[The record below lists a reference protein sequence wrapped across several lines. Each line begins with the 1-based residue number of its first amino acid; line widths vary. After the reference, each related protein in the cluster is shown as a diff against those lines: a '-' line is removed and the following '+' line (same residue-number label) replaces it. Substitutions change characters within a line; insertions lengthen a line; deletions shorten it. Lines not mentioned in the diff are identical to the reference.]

1 MHKKISIQWKITII
15 SACLI
20 ALTCVVLT
28 MAVNVSAF
36 RMADSIDAQKK
47 VTRLQHQEP
56 NVVET
61 TKMLPAISTVDMWK
75 IKASFGKKS
84 ILYMILAILFG
95 SALTYY
101 ITGKALKPLKK
112 LANDMQ
118 NITPDTISKAIEVN
132 DNSIEIMELAESF
145 NNMLNRL
152 NDAYALQ
159 KRFAADAAHEL
170 RTPLA
175 VLQAKIDVFQKEE
188 CHTKKEYDV
197 LIYDLKKQILRLK
210 KLSQSLLEMTVIEDQ
225 SEWTEFEIN
234 EMMEDIVSELSPIA
248 QKKQVQIRLRCEAC
262 IVNGNI
268 DQLYRAFYNLIENGI
283 KYNIQSGIVTITVQ
297 KTQNHKTKIVISDTG
312 IGIPDDMK
320 PYIFEPF
327 YRVDKSRSRQMG
339 GAGLGLAMVESI
351 VKKHNGSI
359 EVSNGAVT
367 GIGTSFT
374 IEW

>member
-1 MHKKISIQWKITII
+1 
-15 SACLI
+15 
-20 ALTCVVLT
+20 
-28 MAVNVSAF
+28 
-36 RMADSIDAQKK
+36 
-47 VTRLQHQEP
+47 
-56 NVVET
+56 
-61 TKMLPAISTVDMWK
+61 MLPAISTVDMWK

-234 EMMEDIVSELSPIA
+234 EMMEDIVSELNPIA